1 MSYSQTLTIYTP
13 VEADLMKR
21 RAILVIAGGLALS
34 LVANLTIYLMP
45 VKATITPSANEQALI
60 GLTNQQRLANGLDEL
75 HYDPKL
81 SAAARA
87 KAYDMLSKGYFDH
100 FSPDGQKPWDFI
112 RQQNYSYLKAGE
124 NLAID
129 YPSVTGPIDAW
140 MASPT
145 HRANILKADYEDIGL
160 AEVVGQYNGQQ
171 TRIVVQ
177 MFGTKQFSLRPIV
190 ELVGIDF

>member
-1 MSYSQTLTIYTP
+1 MSYSQTLTIYTAT
-13 VEADLMKR
+13 ETDLLKR
-21 RAILVIAGGLALS
+21 RAILVVAGGLLLS
-34 LVANLTIYLMP
+34 LAANLTFYLMP
-45 VKATITPSANEQALI
+45 AKATIAPSANEQALI
-60 GLTNQQRLANGLDEL
+60 GLTNQQRLANGLGEL

-87 KAYDMLSKGYFDH
+87 KANDMLQKGYFDH

-112 RQQNYSYLKAGE
+112 RNQNYSYIKAGE

-129 YPSVTGPIDAW
+129 YPSVTAPVAAW

-160 AEVVGQYNGQQ
+160 AEVVGEYNGQE

-190 ELVGIDF
+190 KLVGM